1 MDYYAYFWDLLK
13 YYIPAILLILS
24 LVVFKSILLLIISIV
39 WILASVFVSISEM
52 EPRKGNFV

>member
-13 YYIPAILLILS
+13 YYIPVILLILS